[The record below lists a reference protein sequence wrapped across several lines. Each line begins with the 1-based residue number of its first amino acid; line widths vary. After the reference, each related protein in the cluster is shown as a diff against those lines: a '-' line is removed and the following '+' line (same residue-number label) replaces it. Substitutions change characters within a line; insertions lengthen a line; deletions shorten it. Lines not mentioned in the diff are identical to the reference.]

1 MLSQIDRDKEKI
13 NKTLATLDH
22 DKREAVHKT
31 WQKVNTY
38 VLRFFGSASDAH
50 AYAATLA
57 RSLQNFSPATSPS
70 SSRRRARI

>member
-38 VLRFFGSASDAH
+38 VLPSFVSAGDTH
-50 AYAATLA
+50 AYPATLA
-57 RSLQNFSPATSPS
+57 RSSRSSFPATSPS
-70 SSRRRARI
+70 SSRRRART